1 MLSSD
6 LKAYRPQANGRC
18 PAKTSANVISSNVV
32 ANVFGHATSS
42 QRATGLDT
50 DKKIFWGLA
59 NTDNLPLLDPET
71 YHNAPTLSP
80 DDYVVKWLSGQRT
93 TEAGLAAE
101 LATADLVGTAYL
113 KNNIA
118 ADDLTLT
125 VTVKN
130 ANLLPG
136 GTYDIFKDGYPI
148 KVCSHS
154 DALATDGA
162 EQIRIIDGTP
172 TYSGLDITI
181 TVTEA
186 FTQAFTASSTPYTQS
201 SVRVSSLLQP
211 ADVAPSYTT
220 PDVSDVEGS
229 LTLDATTYPP
239 ILDNI
244 GTPEQDWSFAFT
256 DGTHFTCTG
265 DTLGVVGSGVIG
277 TDFIPVCPATSRPYM
292 TIEAEMM
299 TGTANPGDVW
309 TMTTHPA
316 GVPVGQR
323 RIIPPLSA
331 SLSNNKCTSVFG
343 GEAAA

>member
-6 LKAYRPQANGRC
+6 LKAYRPKANGRC

-32 ANVFGHATSS
+32 ANVFGHVTSA
-42 QRATGLDT
+42 QRAAGLVT
-50 DKKIFWGLA
+50 DKAIFWGLA
-59 NTDNLPLLDPET
+59 NTDNLPLLDPEM
-71 YHNAPTLSP
+71 YHDKPTLSP
-80 DDYVVKWLSGQRT
+80 DDYVVAWLSGQRT
-93 TEAGLAAE
+93 TEAGLATE
-101 LATADLVGTAYL
+101 ILTADLVGTAIL
-113 KNNIA
+113 ADDIA

-136 GTYDIFKDGYPI
+136 GTYDIFKDGYEI

-162 EQIRIIDGTP
+162 EQIRTIDGTP
-172 TYSGLDITI
+172 TYVGLDVTI
-181 TVTEA
+181 TVTDA
-186 FTQAFTASSTPYTQS
+186 FTQAFTANGTT
-201 SVRVSSLLQP
+201 RVSSLLRP
-211 ADVAPSYTT
+211 ADIEPTYTT
-220 PDVSDVEGS
+220 PDVTGVTGS

-244 GTPEQDWSFAFT
+244 GTPEEDWSFAFT

-299 TGTANPGDVW
+299 TGTANAGDVW

-316 GVPVGQR
+316 GIKKAQR
-323 RIIPPLSA
+323 RIVPAGSA
-331 SLSNNKCTSVFG
+331 SLANNKCTSVFG